1 MIPLF
6 NHANKQVRVNCVW
19 VVINLTYED
28 DQSDRASCRGRATK
42 LKHLGVMERLASLQ
56 DDGESDVRERTKTA
70 LHLMNT
76 LLDT

>member
-1 MIPLF
+1 
-6 NHANKQVRVNCVW
+6 
-19 VVINLTYED
+19 
-28 DQSDRASCRGRATK
+28 
-42 LKHLGVMERLASLQ
+42 VMERLASLQ